1 MSHSTLPSLFRYK
14 AWADGELLDA
24 LATLDPQQHP
34 EAHHTALRIFNH
46 IHVVDAIFKGNLLG
60 EPHGFRATN
69 TPETPT
75 LDMLRTAIHAL
86 DAWYLD
92 YVASLDPLAN
102 SGTQLGADH
111 GAHHGQDHRRQ
122 LKPRLGPE
130 QHGHQHIEADDP
142 EHQPE
147 PAADLLVSGLA
158 FDCHLIAPVP
168 VSLSVLVRG
177 APWRLHAKLIGRQDS
192 KTAPVW
198 LPLSAACWRFDDRV
212 QKTATFCW

>member
-60 EPHGFRATN
+60 EPHGFCATN

-86 DAWYLD
+86 DAWFLD
-92 YVASLDPLAN
+92 YVASLGQAESEAVISFNFVDGDRGQMSREEMLLHLV
-102 SGTQLGADH
+102 TH
-111 GAHHGQDHRRQ
+111 GGYH
-122 LKPRLGPE
+122 
-130 QHGHQHIEADDP
+130 
-142 EHQPE
+142 
-147 PAADLLVSGLA
+147 
-158 FDCHLIAPVP
+158 
-168 VSLSVLVRG
+168 RG
-177 APWRLHAKLIGRQDS
+177 AIGRI
-192 KTAPVW
+192 
-198 LPLSAACWRFDDRV
+198 LV
-212 QKTATFCW
+212 QCGITPPRDTLTTFLHRSEPGRRGG